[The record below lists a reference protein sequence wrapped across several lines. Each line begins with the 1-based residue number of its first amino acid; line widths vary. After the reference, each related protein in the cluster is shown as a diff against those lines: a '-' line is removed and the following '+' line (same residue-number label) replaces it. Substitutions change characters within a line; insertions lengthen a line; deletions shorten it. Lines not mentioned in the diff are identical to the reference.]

1 MKIPNQSNWRKQ
13 KLIRLVARTHPSWRQ
28 EVEAAGHIAESD
40 GIQDLAA
47 FAFFIQSGIRA
58 HRMVSPTF
66 RQGLCDSV
74 S

>member
-1 MKIPNQSNWRKQ
+1 MH
-13 KLIRLVARTHPSWRQ
+13 LSWRQ

-40 GIQDLAA
+40 GIQDLAP

-66 RQGLCDSV
+66 RHLGRVFVIQLANPDNPSQICS
-74 S
+74 